1 MNVIQ
6 HKETRQFIGI
16 SGWWTPHLEDA
27 AEFNCMR
34 DAIRYCLERS
44 INRDVQ
50 LVPLNRHCARPTELF
65 PSEAE

>member
-16 SGWWTPHLEDA
+16 SGWWTSNLDDA
-27 AEFNCMR
+27 AEFNSMR
-34 DAIRYCLERS
+34 EAIRYCLERG

-50 LVPLNRHCARPTELF
+50 LVPLNRQHARPMELF
-65 PSEAE
+65 PAEE